1 MERTFRP
8 GLEAGQS
15 GHVTPTA
22 TMLLATVMRRVWL
35 FASLALIAACSNK
48 APAPV
53 EAPRAAITP
62 LAPPAETAVP
72 VVAEVAPSA
81 PLAEEAAAPP
91 EAPIDPIKIK
101 VKLDKPVLVVPG
113 ETKTPIVYLHGR
125 CGDPTA
131 FTAWAATG
139 KKYGTIISFTGDQK
153 CKHGTRTQWSADD
166 TALDR
171 RITRAIEAVQ
181 QELGIEIDGSRRI
194 VIGYSQGSLRAEGL
208 ATRFPDRYPRAVLIG
223 GPRAP
228 RETSLGKSEAVL
240 IMVGDH
246 DAREHLR
253 EATHKLE
260 KRGKRVRYL
269 ELKDARHG
277 EYGSEAGPTMQ
288 QGFEW
293 LLSTP
298 S

>member
-1 MERTFRP
+1 
-8 GLEAGQS
+8 
-15 GHVTPTA
+15 
-22 TMLLATVMRRVWL
+22 MRHFWL
-35 FASLALIAACSNK
+35 SVASLVIAAGCSSQASPTVA
-48 APAPV
+48 APPHVASIALAQPEPTPV
-53 EAPRAAITP
+53 EPAAVP
-62 LAPPAETAVP
+62 VPPAE
-72 VVAEVAPSA
+72 
-81 PLAEEAAAPP
+81 PLAEEAAPQP
-91 EAPIDPIKIK
+91 QAPIDPIKIK

-113 ETKTPIVYLHGR
+113 DTATPIIYLHGR

-131 FTAWAATG
+131 FSAWAATG

-153 CKHGTRTQWSADD
+153 CKHGTRTQWSVDD
-166 TALDR
+166 GALDR
-171 RITRAIEAVQ
+171 RITRAIEAVKA
-181 QELGIEIDGSRRI
+181 ELGIEIDGSRRI
-194 VIGYSQGSLRAEGL
+194 VIGYSQGSLRAEAL

-223 GPRAP
+223 GPRGP

-253 EATHKLE
+253 EATQKLE

-277 EYGSEAGPTMQ
+277 EYGSEPDSTME

-293 LLSTP
+293 LLATP

>member
-1 MERTFRP
+1 MP
-8 GLEAGQS
+8 L
-15 GHVTPTA
+15 P
-22 TMLLATVMRRVWL
+22 
-35 FASLALIAACSNK
+35 
-48 APAPV
+48 PP
-53 EAPRAAITP
+53 EAP
-62 LAPPAETAVP
+62 
-72 VVAEVAPSA
+72 
-81 PLAEEAAAPP
+81 AEEAAAPP

-101 VKLDKPVLVVPG
+101 VKLDRAVLVVPG
-113 ETKTPIVYLHGR
+113 ETPTPIIYLHGR

-131 FTAWAATG
+131 FSAWASTG

-153 CKHGTRTQWSADD
+153 CKHGTRTQWSVDD
-166 TALDR
+166 AGLDR
-171 RITRAIEAVQ
+171 RITRAIEAVKA
-181 QELGIEIDGSRRI
+181 ELGIEIDPSRRI
-194 VIGYSQGSLRAEGL
+194 VIGYSQGSLRAEAL

-223 GPRAP
+223 GPRGP
-228 RETSLGKSEAVL
+228 RETSLTKSEAVL

-253 EATHKLE
+253 DATHKLE

-277 EYGSEAGPTMQ
+277 EYGSEAGSTMK

-293 LLSTP
+293 LLATP